1 MRRDIDR
8 KGHARPG
15 LAAGVPVDALRAIV
29 RPVEGNGF
37 DRHDLTAPAPHSD
50 GVAAAVGPGS
60 AGGCSPT
67 EPGMAVRPLWGSI
80 LPPARRCDP
89 SVPAT
94 SNHKAPVPGPL
105 GAVLFPAAPTARPP

>member
-1 MRRDIDR
+1 MWRNKDR
-8 KGHARPG
+8 KGHAGSG
-15 LAAGVPVDALRAIV
+15 LAAGVPVDALHAIV

-60 AGGCSPT
+60 PGGCSPT
-67 EPGMAVRPLWGSI
+67 EPGMAVRPLWVSI
-80 LPPARRCDP
+80 SPRARRCDP

-94 SNHKAPVPGPL
+94 DNRRARVRVP
-105 GAVLFPAAPTARPP
+105 

>member
-60 AGGCSPT
+60 AGGWSST
-67 EPGMAVRPLWGSI
+67 QAGMAGRAPWGSVS
-80 LPPARRCDP
+80 PPARRVGASRAALRAWGSGGSGKSGGVGGGP
-89 SVPAT
+89 S
-94 SNHKAPVPGPL
+94 L
-105 GAVLFPAAPTARPP
+105 

>member
-60 AGGCSPT
+60 AGGCSPPP
-67 EPGMAVRPLWGSI
+67 PGMA
-80 LPPARRCDP
+80 
-89 SVPAT
+89 
-94 SNHKAPVPGPL
+94 
-105 GAVLFPAAPTARPP
+105 ARPPFVSRFPPPPPTAPLPPDHSTPQSP